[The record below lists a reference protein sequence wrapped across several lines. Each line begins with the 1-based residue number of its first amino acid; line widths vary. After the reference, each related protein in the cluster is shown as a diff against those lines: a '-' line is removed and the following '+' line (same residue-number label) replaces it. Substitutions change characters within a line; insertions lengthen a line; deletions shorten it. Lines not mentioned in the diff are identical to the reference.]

1 MKLYRIKIRHCAPR
15 DCKEFLV
22 GFVLAEDEESIYE
35 YIDKELLS
43 GIWSDR
49 NQDSLSEPL
58 PIEIIEND
66 ERIIIGYETYKEK
79 MLRIRGEYYDKFL
92 DYSDAYYGITHY
104 GWTQGVEVSEDEI
117 QTLLHLGICIDLRKI
132 NK

>member
-1 MKLYRIKIRHCAPR
+1 MKLHQIKIRHCAPR
-15 DCKEFLV
+15 DFKEFLV

-35 YIDKELLS
+35 YIDKELLY

-49 NQDSLSEPL
+49 NQDSISELL

-66 ERIIIGYETYKEK
+66 ETIIIGYETYKEK
-79 MLRIRGEYYDKFL
+79 MLRIRGEYYDQFL
-92 DYSDAYYGITHY
+92 DYSDAYYGIAHY